1 MQIFKNAKMYKTE
14 MEKSILVNSGG
25 IHEEA
30 ENRIEKKLLLLK
42 FLVSNCCKSTDICNE
57 YKYVWLETFSFKID
71 KLRHLRLIQLR
82 Q

>member
-1 MQIFKNAKMYKTE
+1 MCVQMFMWDFFFFFFCMQIFKNAKMYKTE

-57 YKYVWLETFSFKID
+57 YKYV
-71 KLRHLRLIQLR
+71 
-82 Q
+82 